1 MNHVY
6 QVVWNEATQSMQAVC
21 ELSGSA
27 RKRGKKKKN
36 LPDAKTVML
45 AVAGMVSTLALAQA
59 HLPTGGSI
67 AAGSG
72 SIAINGST
80 MTINQATPKLVT
92 NWQSFDVGA
101 GKTVEFVQPSSSAVA
116 LNRVLGADVSTIQ
129 GAIRANGQVFLLN
142 PNGVLFTPTAQ
153 VNVGGLVA
161 STLNLSDQDFLA
173 GRYVFEGASRNSVVN
188 QGSLNAN
195 NGTVALVAAKI
206 VNESG
211 ASISADRGQVLL
223 GAGRKVTLDLG
234 GPVRIRVNEGALEA
248 LIDQGGAVRA
258 DGGLVYLTAKA
269 AETLTRTVIQHTGT
283 TRAQTVATGEK
294 GQIYLMGGM
303 DKDRITVS
311 GSLDASAPQGG
322 DGGFIE
328 TSAAH
333 ALIQDGVQVNTLAA
347 DGHTGKWLIDP
358 VDIRVSSSG
367 GTVTGATLSTALNTT
382 NVTLDTNSTG
392 SCTGVSCGS
401 FSGSAG
407 DIFILDNISKT
418 SGSATTLT
426 LLANRNIQI
435 GINTTTTPISGA
447 PVSISGRAGSPLNL
461 VISAR
466 AYGGA
471 AGHVLIDRATIKTYG
486 GNVTIGGGDATAS
499 GFAIAQSSVEQNY
512 GWTGVNIRRS
522 WIDATSDAGAV
533 QTTSGT
539 LSYFS
544 STTANSSATGG
555 NVTIRGQGS
564 ATTAIP
570 SQPLNIGVWLYDGS
584 SIATAGDGTITVN
597 GTGGVGGASY
607 GRVGS
612 TGFVAEKHSSF
623 IAKSGDITINGRAG
637 TGSGAYGVAFTEG
650 FGLIKTEGKLL
661 INTDDGTGSNY
672 NDNAVLVRDGKMT
685 FNVGGASEIR
695 APLVGGTDNT
705 GIAQAYNLTTN
716 GVGTITLF
724 GDAQAWNASRPTNTS
739 VAKTSG
745 SLVQLGGD
753 VLLNT
758 GLSIAQ
764 ALYSFPPA
772 TSDSATFQYALGAI
786 GGAAPSPTGEGQGIR
801 LSSNR
806 AALIARGIV
815 PFGATEEE
823 RELVRKAAKEQA
835 ILRAESLNAGI
846 EPPFATAEDLAR
858 LKLARERIQQWI
870 DAGMV
875 PHFAKLS
882 PEQEAQRLATRKLF
896 IAMGKTP
903 LPEVSPEERAAASKV
918 RAERDAMIARGIK
931 PPVPAGAENNPR
943 LTSEL
948 RFESTQTSKVRE
960 NFVAQGVTPPNAS
973 AQERNQATS
982 NRTNMIAKG
991 QLPPNASA
999 GERAKVAVQSA
1010 SRKLKSF
1017 LRIR

>member
-6 QVVWNEATQSMQAVC
+6 QVVWNETTQSMQAVS
-21 ELSGSA
+21 ELSGSPRKKSKSKKSRHLA
-27 RKRGKKKKN
+27 RT
-36 LPDAKTVML
+36 ATF
-45 AVAGMVSTLALAQA
+45 AVAGMVSSLVHAQ
-59 HLPTGGSI
+59 LPTGGSV

-72 SIAINGST
+72 SIAVNGNT

-92 NWQSFDVGA
+92 NWQSFSVGA

-161 STLNLSDQDFLA
+161 STLNLSNQDFLA
-173 GRYVFEGASRNSVVN
+173 GNYVFEGTSRNAVVN
-188 QGSLNAN
+188 QGSLNADK
-195 NGTVALVAAKI
+195 GTVALVAAKI

-211 ASISADRGQVLL
+211 ASISADQGQVLL
-223 GAGRKVTLDLG
+223 GAGSKVTLDLG
-234 GPVRIRVNEGALEA
+234 GPVRVRVNEGALEA

-269 AETLTRTVIQHTGT
+269 AEALTRTVIQHTGT

-311 GSLDASAPQGG
+311 GILDASAPQGG

-333 ALIQDGVQVNTLAA
+333 ASIQDGVQVNTLSA

-358 VDIRVSSSG
+358 VNIRVSSSG
-367 GTVTGATLSTALNTT
+367 GTVTGATLSAALNST
-382 NVTLDTNSTG
+382 NVTLDTNNTG
-392 SCTGVSCGS
+392 SCTGVTCGS

-407 DIFILDNISKT
+407 DIFILDDISKT

-426 LLANRNIQI
+426 LLANRNIEI
-435 GINTTTTPISGA
+435 GINTTTSPVSGV
-447 PVSISGRAGSPLNL
+447 PVSISGSAGSPLNL

-471 AGHVLIDRATIKTYG
+471 AGHVLIDRATINTYG
-486 GNVTIGGGDATAS
+486 GNVTIGGGDATAT
-499 GFAIAQSSVEQNY
+499 GFAIAQSSVAQNY

-533 QTTSGT
+533 KTTSGT

-544 STTANSSATGG
+544 STSANSSATGG
-555 NVTIRGQGS
+555 NVIIRGQGS

-570 SQPLNIGVWLYDGS
+570 SEPLNLGVWMWDGS
-584 SIATAGDGTITVN
+584 SIATAGTGTITVN
-597 GTGGVGGASY
+597 GAGGVGGASY

-612 TGFVAEKHSSF
+612 TGVVAEKYSSF
-623 IAKSGDITINGRAG
+623 IAKSGDVTINGRAG
-637 TGSGAYGVAFTEG
+637 TGAGAYGVAFTEG
-650 FGLIKTEGKLL
+650 FGLIRTDGKLL

-685 FNVGGASEIR
+685 FDVGGASEIR

-705 GIAQAYNLTTN
+705 GIAQAYNLTTT
-716 GVGTITLF
+716 GVGTLTLF

-745 SLVQLGGD
+745 SLDQLGGD

-758 GLSIAQ
+758 GLSISQ

-786 GGAAPSPTGEGQGIR
+786 AGAAQSPTGESQGVR

-823 RELVRKAAKEQA
+823 RELARKAATEQE
-835 ILRAESLNAGI
+835 IIRRQSIEAGI
-846 EPPFATAEDLAR
+846 APPFATADELLELQRAKD
-858 LKLARERIQQWI
+858 RIKSFI
-870 DAGMV
+870 NAGVV
-875 PHFAKLS
+875 PPFAKLS
-882 PEQEAQRLATRKLF
+882 PEEEAQRLAARKLF
-896 IAMGKTP
+896 IALGKTP
-903 LPEVSPEERAAASKV
+903 NPEVSPEERAAASKV
-918 RAERDAMIARGIK
+918 KAERDAMIAQGIK
-931 PPVPAGAENNPR
+931 PPVPVGVENNPR
-943 LTSEL
+943 FANDLE
-948 RFESTQTSKVRE
+948 RESNRTSKVRE

-982 NRTNMIAKG
+982 NRSNMLAKG
-991 QLPPNASA
+991 QLPPNAST
-999 GERAKVAVQSA
+999 GERVLVAVQSIGKA
-1010 SRKLKSF
+1010 LTSF
-1017 LRIR
+1017 FRFR